1 MTAYTKIIL
10 NEAIAALSEKYGFD
24 VEEGSRTIGLADL
37 TVTKCVNKK
46 AKKEVKEKKEKK
58 KAVKSPKPKF
68 ALPWTGEVNNDL
80 CMGIKN
86 NNFLF
91 TQCTSKPVDGKKFC
105 NGCQKQCDTNS
116 FGKPSG
122 GTVEDRL
129 AVGPL
134 DYVGPK
140 DKVKVHSYGNYLAKK
155 KISREDAIA
164 EAEKFNVEIPEFQ
177 FEVHERKRGR
187 PKKETR
193 SAAVSDSS
201 SGSESESEAPKKK
214 VKKVKKEKKEK
225 KVKKEKKEKKV
236 HSTAVQSAVQH
247 AVAAH
252 SMAERLLQQ
261 HQPQVPT
268 QSAPQCPSWQCD
280 QLTTKEEESE
290 LYKALAE
297 KKEEKKKEEK
307 NEELEI
313 DEIEMS
319 EVESESDMSEVES
332 ESESEMSDSE

>member
-1 MTAYTKIIL
+1 MSTFSFNATQERAMTAYTKIIL

-37 TVTKCVNKK
+37 TVTKSVNKK

-58 KAVKSPKPKF
+58 VKAAKSPKPKF

-155 KISREDAIA
+155 NISREEALA

-177 FEVHERKRGR
+177 FEVQQRKRGR
-187 PKKETR
+187 PKKESR

-225 KVKKEKKEKKV
+225 KDKKV
-236 HSTAVQSAVQH
+236 
-247 AVAAH
+247 
-252 SMAERLLQQ
+252 EL
-261 HQPQVPT
+261 P
-268 QSAPQCPSWQCD
+268 
-280 QLTTKEEESE
+280 KEEESE

-319 EVESESDMSEVES
+319 EVESESESEMSEVES

>member
-1 MTAYTKIIL
+1 MSTFSFNATQERAMTAYTKIIL

-37 TVTKCVNKK
+37 TVTKSVNKK

-58 KAVKSPKPKF
+58 VKAAKSPKPKF

-91 TQCTSKPVDGKKFC
+91 TQCTSKPVDGNKFC
-105 NGCQKQCDTNS
+105 TGCQKQCDTNS

-155 KISREDAIA
+155 NISREEALA

-177 FEVHERKRGR
+177 FEVYERKRGR
-187 PKKETR
+187 PKKESR

-225 KVKKEKKEKKV
+225 KVE
-236 HSTAVQSAVQH
+236 
-247 AVAAH
+247 
-252 SMAERLLQQ
+252 L
-261 HQPQVPT
+261 P
-268 QSAPQCPSWQCD
+268 
-280 QLTTKEEESE
+280 KEEESE

-297 KKEEKKKEEK
+297 KREEKKKVELPKEEEK

-313 DEIEMS
+313 EEIEMS
-319 EVESESDMSEVES
+319 EVESESESEMSEVES

>member
-1 MTAYTKIIL
+1 MSTFSFNATQERAMTAYTKIIL

-24 VEEGSRTIGLADL
+24 VEDGSRTIGLADL
-37 TVTKCVNKK
+37 TVTKSVGKK
-46 AKKEVKEKKEKK
+46 AKKENKENKEKKVKK
-58 KAVKSPKPKF
+58 VKAPKPKF
-68 ALPWTGEVNNDL
+68 ALPWTGEVNNEL
-80 CMGIKN
+80 CTGIKN

-91 TQCTSKPVDGKKFC
+91 TQCSSKPVVGKKYC
-105 NGCQKQCDTNS
+105 VGCQKQCDVNS

-122 GTVEDRL
+122 GTVDDRL

-155 KISREDAIA
+155 GISREDALA

-177 FEVHERKRGR
+177 FEVQQRKRGR
-187 PKKETR
+187 PKKESR

-214 VKKVKKEKKEK
+214 VKKVKKEKKVK
-225 KVKKEKKEKKV
+225 KVKKEEEKV
-236 HSTAVQSAVQH
+236 
-247 AVAAH
+247 
-252 SMAERLLQQ
+252 EL
-261 HQPQVPT
+261 P
-268 QSAPQCPSWQCD
+268 
-280 QLTTKEEESE
+280 KEEESE

-297 KKEEKKKEEK
+297 KKKEEK
-307 NEELEI
+307 NQELEI
-313 DEIEMS
+313 EEIEMS
-319 EVESESDMSEVES
+319 EVESEMSEMSEVES

>member
-1 MTAYTKIIL
+1 MSTFSLNATQERAMTAYTKIIL

-37 TVTKCVNKK
+37 TVTKSVGKK
-46 AKKEVKEKKEKK
+46 AKKENKDKKVKKEKK
-58 KAVKSPKPKF
+58 VKAPKPKF
-68 ALPWTGEVNNDL
+68 ALPWTGEVNNEL

-91 TQCTSKPVDGKKFC
+91 TQCTSKPVVGKRYC
-105 NGCQKQCDTNS
+105 VGCQKQCAANS

-155 KISREDAIA
+155 GISRDDAVV
-164 EAEKFNVEIPEFQ
+164 EAAKFNVEIPEFQ
-177 FEVHERKRGR
+177 FEVHQRKRGR
-187 PKKETR
+187 PKKESR

-201 SGSESESEAPKKK
+201 SESESESDATKKK
-214 VKKVKKEKKEK
+214 VKKVKK
-225 KVKKEKKEKKV
+225 VKKEVKKV
-236 HSTAVQSAVQH
+236 
-247 AVAAH
+247 
-252 SMAERLLQQ
+252 EL
-261 HQPQVPT
+261 PN
-268 QSAPQCPSWQCD
+268 D
-280 QLTTKEEESE
+280 EESE

-297 KKEEKKKEEK
+297 KKKEEK
-307 NEELEI
+307 NQEEKNQELEI
-313 DEIEMS
+313 EEIEMS
-319 EVESESDMSEVES
+319 EVESEMSEVES